1 MRRREHRLHIVLCI
15 FRGMIGAMC
24 LAMGG
29 VFVSGVL
36 VTTGGIVVAL
46 SLVIFMLA
54 GGSFMIIV
62 AFRPDVLTVDDTG
75 LHLRQAFRT
84 RHIPWDAVHA
94 FRVVSAGKGTWP
106 QAILRTKKLTMF
118 ISDGGPG
125 AEKVVAELTEALREH
140 TDSAEPPR

>member
-1 MRRREHRLHIVLCI
+1 M
-15 FRGMIGAMC
+15 
-24 LAMGG
+24 
-29 VFVSGVL
+29 SGVL
-36 VTTGGIVVAL
+36 VITGGTMVVL

-54 GGSFMIIV
+54 AGSFMIIG

-84 RHIPWDAVHA
+84 RHIPWGAVRA
-94 FRVVSAGKGTWP
+94 FGVVSAGKGAWP
-106 QAILRTKKLTMF
+106 QAILRTRNVTMF

-140 TDSAEPPR
+140 TESAEPLR